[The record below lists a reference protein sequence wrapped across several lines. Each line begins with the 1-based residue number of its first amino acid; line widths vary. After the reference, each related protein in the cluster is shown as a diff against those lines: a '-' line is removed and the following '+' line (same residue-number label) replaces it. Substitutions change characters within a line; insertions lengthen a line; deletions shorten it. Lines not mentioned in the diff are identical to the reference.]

1 MRSLNTRH
9 PVSPSAR
16 SAGFTLLEVMLTI
29 AVLSVG
35 LLGLAAMQVIGLKSS
50 NTASFRSQA
59 TLVAA
64 DMVER
69 IRLNPRAI
77 TPDPANPGVNRFKML
92 TNGTDPATDCETLPP
107 FCSTHLDNGAVVQS
121 LICDAQQMATYDINM
136 VFCGQIKSSAT
147 PGDRWGTGVNGLPN
161 GQMTVVCSTDPNC
174 DIGNPA
180 YVPEYVVSVTWQ
192 EQVRGAGGDSEATT
206 QSVAIP
212 FVPWSAP

>member
-1 MRSLNTRH
+1 LNTRH
-9 PVSPSAR
+9 SALPAAR
-16 SAGFTLLEVMLTI
+16 TAGFTLIEVLLTI

-50 NTASFRSQA
+50 SNASFRSQA

-69 IRLNPRAI
+69 IRLNPGAI
-77 TPDPANPGVNRFKML
+77 NRFQLL
-92 TNGTDPATDCETLPP
+92 TNGTDPFTDCETLPP
-107 FCSTHLDNGAVVQS
+107 FCSTHLDNGDVVQS
-121 LICDAQQMATYDINM
+121 IVCNPQQMADFDINM
-136 VFCGQIKSSAT
+136 VFCGQIKKAAT
-147 PGDRWGTGVNGLPN
+147 PGDRWGTGVNGLPG
-161 GQMTVVCSTDPNC
+161 GQMTVVCSTAPNC

-192 EQVRGAGGDSEATT
+192 EQVRAADGSSVAAA

-212 FVPWSAP
+212 FVPWGAL